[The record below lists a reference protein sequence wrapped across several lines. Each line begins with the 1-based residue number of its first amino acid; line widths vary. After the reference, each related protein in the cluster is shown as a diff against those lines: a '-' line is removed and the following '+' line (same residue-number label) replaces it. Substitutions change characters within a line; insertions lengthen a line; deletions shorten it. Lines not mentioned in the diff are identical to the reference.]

1 MTSLRI
7 SLFFAKV
14 PKCPIPADFN
24 SSSLYNLSKL
34 FFKLFAKASLKK
46 SLETPILL
54 RFVYLTKFMTM
65 KKIFFQI
72 ALLFIISS
80 CVSNKNLSEETSKS
94 KINSI
99 VDKWHKDAAETNF
112 QAYFDAIA
120 DDGIF
125 IGTDATENWN
135 KKDFMTFS
143 KPFFDKGK
151 AWDFTSLERNIY
163 FSTDGKTAWFDEL
176 LNTQMKICRGSGVL
190 VRINNDWKIK
200 HYVLSMTIPNDN
212 STEVIS
218 IKSTIEDKI
227 IKEKKK

>member
-1 MTSLRI
+1 M
-7 SLFFAKV
+7 
-14 PKCPIPADFN
+14 
-24 SSSLYNLSKL
+24 
-34 FFKLFAKASLKK
+34 KK
-46 SLETPILL
+46 SFLYILTIIIL
-54 RFVYLTKFMTM
+54 NSCAV
-65 KKIFFQI
+65 KKE
-72 ALLFIISS
+72 
-80 CVSNKNLSEETSKS
+80 LSQDTEKL

-99 VDKWHKDAAETNF
+99 IDQWHKDAAETNF
-112 QAYFDAIA
+112 DSYFNAIA

-135 KKDFMTFS
+135 KKEFMAFS

-190 VRINNDWKIK
+190 VRINNEWKIK

-212 STEVIS
+212 TNEVVS
-218 IKSTIEDKI
+218 IKSTIENQI
-227 IKEKKK
+227 IKEKSK

>member
-1 MTSLRI
+1 
-7 SLFFAKV
+7 
-14 PKCPIPADFN
+14 
-24 SSSLYNLSKL
+24 
-34 FFKLFAKASLKK
+34 
-46 SLETPILL
+46 
-54 RFVYLTKFMTM
+54 M

-80 CVSNKNLSEETSKS
+80 CVSNKNLTEETSKS

>member
-1 MTSLRI
+1 
-7 SLFFAKV
+7 
-14 PKCPIPADFN
+14 
-24 SSSLYNLSKL
+24 
-34 FFKLFAKASLKK
+34 
-46 SLETPILL
+46 
-54 RFVYLTKFMTM
+54 MTM

-80 CVSNKNLSEETSKS
+80 CVSNKNLTEETSKS